1 MKKILITGSAG
12 FIGSHLTEKL
22 VKCGYEVTAYV
33 YYNSFNYWGWLEDID
48 KKVLNNIKIISGDI
62 RDFQSVYNASK
73 KIDCIINLA
82 ALIGIPYSYSSPE
95 SYIHTNII
103 GTSNVLNAGIRNN
116 VSKIIHTSTSE
127 VYGTPK
133 NLPIKEIA
141 SLNAQSPYAATKIA
155 ADQLALSYNKSFET
169 PVTIL
174 RPFNTFG
181 PRQSARAII
190 PNIISQLLTGNKV
203 KIGNLKPTREYNYI
217 EDTVNAFKQAIDNQ
231 KIIGDVVNI
240 GNGYNIS
247 VKELG
252 TQISNILNKEI
263 KFDID
268 KSRIR
273 KPKTEVK
280 DLRAD
285 NSKAKKILK
294 WTPKFSGKAGLN
306 KGLRKTINWFSDP
319 KNLLKYKK
327 NIYNI

>member
-1 MKKILITGSAG
+1 MKKILITGSDG

-48 KKVLNNIKIISGDI
+48 KRVLNNIKIISGDI

-190 PNIISQLLTGNKV
+190 PNIISQLLTGSKV

-217 EDTVNAFKQAIDNQ
+217 EDTVNAFRLAIDNK
-231 KIIGDVVNI
+231 KIIGDVLNI
-240 GNGYNIS
+240 GNGFNIS

-280 DLRAD
+280 DLKAD

-294 WTPKFSGKAGLN
+294 WTPKFSGKVGLN
-306 KGLRKTINWFSDP
+306 KGLKETIIWFSEP

>member
-1 MKKILITGSAG
+1 M
-12 FIGSHLTEKL
+12 
-22 VKCGYEVTAYV
+22 
-33 YYNSFNYWGWLEDID
+33 
-48 KKVLNNIKIISGDI
+48 
-62 RDFQSVYNASK
+62 
-73 KIDCIINLA
+73 
-82 ALIGIPYSYSSPE
+82 
-95 SYIHTNII
+95 
-103 GTSNVLNAGIRNN
+103 
-116 VSKIIHTSTSE
+116 
-127 VYGTPK
+127 
-133 NLPIKEIA
+133 
-141 SLNAQSPYAATKIA
+141 
-155 ADQLALSYNKSFET
+155 
-169 PVTIL
+169 
-174 RPFNTFG
+174 
-181 PRQSARAII
+181 
-190 PNIISQLLTGNKV
+190 LTGNKV

-217 EDTVNAFKQAIDNQ
+217 EDTVNAFKQAIDNK

-280 DLRAD
+280 DLKAD

-306 KGLRKTINWFSDP
+306 KGLKKTINWFLDP

>member
-1 MKKILITGSAG
+1 MKKILITGSDG

-48 KKVLNNIKIISGDI
+48 KRVLNNINIISGDI

-155 ADQLALSYNKSFET
+155 ADQLALSYNKSFDI

-190 PNIISQLLTGNKV
+190 PNIISQLIKGNKV

-217 EDTVNAFKQAIDNQ
+217 EDTVNAFRKAIDNK

-285 NSKAKKILK
+285 NSKARKILK
-294 WTPKFSGKAGLN
+294 WTPKFSGKIGL
-306 KGLRKTINWFSDP
+306 KRGLEKTITWFSDP
-319 KNLLKYKK
+319 KNLLRYKR